1 MFGFGLGEWV
11 LILLIALLLFGPRWF
26 VKAGSTLGES
36 FAGFT
41 RGLKAGQQP
50 PVEPGTRP
58 ALPERQETP

>member
-36 FAGFT
+36 FSGFT
-41 RGLKAGQQP
+41 RGLKSGQQD
-50 PVEPGTRP
+50 EPATTK
-58 ALPERQETP
+58 ALPEGREQP